1 MINWKKNTNKTKD
14 SGSQIIW
21 LGFKN
26 AEKYNI
32 YKYCWAFEADS
43 KNEWL

>member
-14 SGSQIIW
+14 SESQIIW

-26 AEKYNI
+26 AE
-32 YKYCWAFEADS
+32 WRR
-43 KNEWL
+43 L